1 MCESSLNL
9 FVLTGLRSTDLLSK
23 SISLISPDS
32 EDISTKTLVPDSPLN
47 LEAVFARPNSSDEI
61 PSTFS
66 IMSPLTMPASSAGEP
81 PRVETTLTLLLSFS
95 SPN

>member
-23 SISLISPDS
+23 STSLTSPDS
-32 EDISTKTLVPDSPLN
+32 DVISTKTLVPDSPLN
-47 LEAVFARPNSSDEI
+47 LEAVAASPNFYDEI
-61 PSTFS
+61 PSTVS
-66 IMSPLTMPASSAGEP
+66 IKSPLTIPASSAGEP
-81 PRVETTLTLLLSFS
+81 PRVEISLTLLSSS